1 MPDHFYGILVRAEDM
16 KRAEWLTPRGTLT
29 TRRLHAGMAPREAA
43 EATAARL
50 REDNPGVTFTVRAVI
65 S

>member
-1 MPDHFYGILVRAEDM
+1 MPDHLYGILVRAEDM
-16 KRAEWLTPRGTLT
+16 RRAEWLTPKGGLT
-29 TRRLHAGMAPREAA
+29 TKRLHAGMATREAA

-50 REDNPGVTFTVRAVI
+50 REDNPGITFTVRAVI